1 MNSIAERFKR
11 LEARHRNLVL
21 KAETKARTMSQVK
34 IEEVSAPFYRRDHV
48 IEMDL
53 AFCRA
58 VIEAKRAGL
67 EKCKVGIFVD
77 LTPFSPAHFE
87 RHQILSAPS
96 IAAQCVEDAPSDG
109 SRGKTPMW
117 TR

>member
-1 MNSIAERFKR
+1 MNTIAERLQR
-11 LEARHRNLVL
+11 LQAKHRNFVL
-21 KAETKARTMSQVK
+21 KAETKARTMSQPK
-34 IEEVSAPFYRRDHV
+34 AEEISSAFWRRDAV
-48 IEMDL
+48 LEMDL

-67 EKCKVGIFVD
+67 EKCKVGVFVD
-77 LTPFSPAHFE
+77 LTPFSPVYFE

-109 SRGKTPMW
+109 ARGKTAMW